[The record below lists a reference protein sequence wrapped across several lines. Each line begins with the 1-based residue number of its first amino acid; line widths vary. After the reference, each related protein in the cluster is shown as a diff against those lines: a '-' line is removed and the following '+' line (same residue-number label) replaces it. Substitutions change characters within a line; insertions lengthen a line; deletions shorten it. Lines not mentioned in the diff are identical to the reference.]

1 MEKVKINLSDASSIG
16 SQIGDLVDK
25 YNVSYIDACLMY
37 CEINSIDEDLLGEI
51 IRANQPVIS
60 EITKEAEQL
69 NFLQKQNRL
78 QFSS

>member
-1 MEKVKINLSDASSIG
+1 MEKVKINLSDVSSIG
-16 SQIGDLVDK
+16 NQIAKLVNQ
-25 YNVSYIDACLMY
+25 YNIGYIEACLMY

-51 IRANQPVIS
+51 IKANQPVIS